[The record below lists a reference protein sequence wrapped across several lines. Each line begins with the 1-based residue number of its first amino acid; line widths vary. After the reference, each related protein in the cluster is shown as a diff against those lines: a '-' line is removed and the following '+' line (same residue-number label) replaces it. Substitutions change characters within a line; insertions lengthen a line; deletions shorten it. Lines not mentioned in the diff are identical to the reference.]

1 MKHSSIIKSFF
12 IAMMAMGFAVSCGT
26 NADSPGKTAKEF
38 SELFA
43 DGKTDKAMKMI
54 NGYDEASKEEKQKL
68 SMILTQAQSELDK
81 KDGVKSVEILK
92 EEINEAGDNAEVTLN
107 TTYGNGEVEET
118 TQKLV
123 KVDGNWKIAMEK

>member
-1 MKHSSIIKSFF
+1 MKHSNIIRSFF
-12 IAMMAMGFAVSCGT
+12 IAIMVMGIAASCGT
-26 NADSPGKTAKEF
+26 NADSPGKTAKDF

-68 SMILTQAQSELDK
+68 SMILTQARSELEK
-81 KDGVKSVEILK
+81 KDGVKSVEVLK
-92 EEINEAGDNAEVTLN
+92 EEINEAGDKAEVTLN

-123 KVDGNWKIAMEK
+123 KVDDKWKIAMEK